1 MNSLDLPKLNR
12 DVDIPK
18 LDFDVD
24 LSELDFEVFPC
35 LMNSNEDPYPLL
47 INSDETNDI
56 VTNHGL
62 NQIER
67 RNLFSAIYASR
78 FSRQRVT

>member
-47 INSDETNDI
+47 INSDETND
-56 VTNHGL
+56 NDSDKSW
-62 NQIER
+62 IES
-67 RNLFSAIYASR
+67 N
-78 FSRQRVT
+78 

>member
-1 MNSLDLPKLNR
+1 MNFLDLPKLNR

-35 LMNSNEDPYPLL
+35 LMNTE
-47 INSDETNDI
+47 
-56 VTNHGL
+56 
-62 NQIER
+62 Q
-67 RNLFSAIYASR
+67 
-78 FSRQRVT
+78 